1 MIYGGEGMSKKLILL
16 SGAHGVGKG
25 YWLKQNFE
33 NDKNFSVL
41 GASDLIRRYKEADD
55 AGHKRV
61 KNIAGNQD
69 VLLMA
74 LNSERNKTERDII
87 LDGHICLV
95 NRNGEVEC
103 IPEEFVCDAGVSG
116 IVLLQDCVEMI
127 ADRQQQR
134 DKTSMSQELI
144 EEIQETE
151 RAYCNLLNERY
162 KMPYKIIT
170 SSCSREDFMQMTEK
184 MRGVINE

>member
-61 KNIAGNQD
+61 KNIAGN
-69 VLLMA
+69 
-74 LNSERNKTERDII
+74 
-87 LDGHICLV
+87 
-95 NRNGEVEC
+95 
-103 IPEEFVCDAGVSG
+103 
-116 IVLLQDCVEMI
+116 
-127 ADRQQQR
+127 
-134 DKTSMSQELI
+134 
-144 EEIQETE
+144 
-151 RAYCNLLNERY
+151 
-162 KMPYKIIT
+162 
-170 SSCSREDFMQMTEK
+170 
-184 MRGVINE
+184 